1 MSKRQKKV
9 EVMEWPSLVHST
21 SFAAADF
28 LALSSDDLALFG
40 NASEPSTDGVDGADG
55 DGDLLSCFE
64 LVLKK
69 RTAPTRR
76 SRENQ
81 LLLACE
87 RGHAMWVSILLDLG
101 VNPNCVESGGG
112 ARDDALAVE
121 ETSAEEDGGSGSG
134 SGWPA
139 DYFGLLHAARR
150 REPCYEAIV
159 ASLLSAGADVNKQVA
174 GKGYSAIYVAAQEGS
189 TRILES
195 LLAAGG
201 DYTLRCHRGY
211 VALHVA
217 AQYGH
222 ADAVAALLRA
232 VSFLALNSMTVYLT
246 NIMI

>member
-1 MSKRQKKV
+1 
-9 EVMEWPSLVHST
+9 
-21 SFAAADF
+21 
-28 LALSSDDLALFG
+28 
-40 NASEPSTDGVDGADG
+40 
-55 DGDLLSCFE
+55 
-64 LVLKK
+64 
-69 RTAPTRR
+69 
-76 SRENQ
+76 
-81 LLLACE
+81 
-87 RGHAMWVSILLDLG
+87 MWVSILLDLG

-174 GKGYSAIYVAAQEGS
+174 GKGYSAVYVAAQEGS

-246 NIMI
+246 NIMII